1 MPKRTRQK
9 QRLLYV
15 LKFLLEQTDEN
26 HKLTVANIIEKLA
39 AYGIDADRKTVTD
52 DLDTLELCCGELFDY
67 DIQRVKGADGGTR
80 VLSRPFEVPELI
92 LLANAVQS
100 SRFVTEKKSN
110 ALIDKL
116 ASLTSVHQ
124 GKQLKRQV
132 KVKGRIKNMVES
144 VYNSTDSIH
153 NAIAENKKISFLY
166 YEYDKKGELVP
177 KHGGKPY
184 VASPLTLWW
193 DDEFYYLV
201 AYDSDAEMIKH
212 YRVDKMKRLEIV
224 DLPRDGTEDFDP
236 AEYTNKL
243 FGMFGG
249 NEVAVRLRCNERL
262 IGMVIDRFGKG
273 NHFRNLGNGYFV
285 ITIKVML
292 SPVFYGWVLSFGG
305 DIVIESPDIAIEE
318 LKKTAR
324 AAVSIYEE
332 DEK

>member
-1 MPKRTRQK
+1 MPKQPRQK

-15 LKFLLEQTDEN
+15 LKLLLEQTDEN
-26 HKLTVANIIEKLA
+26 HKLTVACIIEKLA
-39 AYGIDADRKTVTD
+39 AYGINADRKTVMD
-52 DLDTLELCCGELFDY
+52 DLDTLELYCGELFGY
-67 DIQRVKGADGGTR
+67 DIQRIKGADGGNR

-100 SRFVTEKKSN
+100 SRFITEKKSN

-144 VYNSTDSIH
+144 IYNSTDSIH

-166 YEYDKKGELVP
+166 HEYDKSGVLVP
-177 KHGGKPY
+177 KRGGKPY

-201 AYDSDAEMIKH
+201 AYDSEEKKIKH
-212 YRVDKMKRLEIV
+212 YRVDKMKRLTIADE
-224 DLPRDGTEDFDP
+224 PREGAEGFDP

-249 NEVAVRLRCNERL
+249 EEVTVRLRCKERL
-262 IGMVIDRFGKG
+262 AGTVIDRFGKDIR
-273 NHFRNLGNGYFV
+273 FRNLDNGFLGF
-285 ITIKVML
+285 TAKVML
-292 SPVFYGWVLSFGG
+292 SPVFCGWVLSFGG

-318 LKKTAR
+318 LKRTAK

-332 DEK
+332 DKK